1 MVSLESMRKIYK
13 EYNYTD
19 QQLQSIRAYLYNF
32 AELQL
37 KLNTQQVW
45 ESNT

>member
-19 QQLQSIRAYLYNF
+19 QQLLSIRSYLYNL
-32 AELQL
+32 AEMQL
-37 KLNTQQVW
+37 KLKQVW